1 MGMRQLPGRRGQ
13 SYLNNGQE
21 DLVRRAQAGDSEV
34 FIQLVKSQERRMYS
48 MAKSMVR
55 SDEDCAD
62 AMQETVLKAF
72 KAISGLKEAAY
83 FNTWLFRILINEC
96 NLILRKRERVVVMPN
111 PPESVQAI
119 SSSVEE
125 MDLRQA
131 IGRLEEISRTIVKLH
146 YYQGL
151 TVQEIAGLLE
161 LSESA
166 VKTRLHRTRKT
177 LQQSLEQPVER
188 KVNG

>member
-1 MGMRQLPGRRGQ
+1 
-13 SYLNNGQE
+13 
-21 DLVRRAQAGDSEV
+21 
-34 FIQLVKSQERRMYS
+34 

-55 SDEDCAD
+55 NDEDCAD

-96 NLILRKRERVVVMPN
+96 NMILRRRDRVTVMSDPQ
-111 PPESVQAI
+111 ESIQSP
-119 SSSVEE
+119 SSTAED

-131 IGRLEEISRTIVKLH
+131 ISGLEEVSRTIVKLH

-151 TVQEIAGLLE
+151 RLQEIAELLE

-166 VKTRLHRTRKT
+166 VKTRLHRARKT
-177 LQQSLEQPVER
+177 LYHTLSQPIER
-188 KVNG
+188 KVHE

>member
-1 MGMRQLPGRRGQ
+1 M
-13 SYLNNGQE
+13 NTGQE

-96 NLILRKRERVVVMPN
+96 NLILRKRERVVVMSN
-111 PPESVQAI
+111 PPESVQAT
-119 SSSVEE
+119 SSSAEE

-151 TVQEIAGLLE
+151 TVPEIAGLLE

-166 VKTRLHRTRKT
+166 VKTRLHRARKT

>member
-1 MGMRQLPGRRGQ
+1 M
-13 SYLNNGQE
+13 NTGQE
-21 DLVRRAQAGDSEV
+21 ELVRHAQAGDSEV

-48 MAKSMVR
+48 VAKSMVTN
-55 SDEDCAD
+55 DEDCAD

-96 NLILRKRERVVVMPN
+96 NLILRKRERVVVMSN

-119 SSSVEE
+119 SSFAEE

-166 VKTRLHRTRKT
+166 VKTRLHRARKT

>member
-1 MGMRQLPGRRGQ
+1 MDTV
-13 SYLNNGQE
+13 QE
-21 DLVRRAQAGDSEV
+21 DLVQRAQAGDSEV
-34 FIQLVKSQERRMYS
+34 FIQLVKSLDRRMYS

-55 SDEDCAD
+55 NDEDCAD

-96 NLILRKRERVVVMPN
+96 NMILRRRDRVVVMSE
-111 PPESVQAI
+111 PPERI
-119 SSSVEE
+119 ESSSSSAED

-131 IGRLEEISRTIVKLH
+131 ISGLEEVTRTIVKLH

-151 TVQEIAGLLE
+151 RLQEIAELLE

-166 VKTRLHRTRKT
+166 VKTRLHRARKT
-177 LQQSLEQPVER
+177 LYQSLSQPLER
-188 KVNG
+188 KVNE

>member
-1 MGMRQLPGRRGQ
+1 
-13 SYLNNGQE
+13 
-21 DLVRRAQAGDSEV
+21 
-34 FIQLVKSQERRMYS
+34 

-55 SDEDCAD
+55 NDEDCAD

-96 NLILRKRERVVVMPN
+96 NMILRRRDRVIVMSDPS
-111 PPESVQAI
+111 ESIQSP
-119 SSSVEE
+119 SSTAED

-131 IGRLEEISRTIVKLH
+131 VSGLEEVSRTIVKLH

-151 TVQEIAGLLE
+151 RLQEIAELLE

-166 VKTRLHRTRKT
+166 VKTRLHRARKT
-177 LQQSLEQPVER
+177 LYHTLSQSVER
-188 KVNG
+188 KVHE

>member
-1 MGMRQLPGRRGQ
+1 
-13 SYLNNGQE
+13 
-21 DLVRRAQAGDSEV
+21 
-34 FIQLVKSQERRMYS
+34 MYS
-48 MAKSMVR
+48 VAKSMVR

-96 NLILRKRERVVVMPN
+96 NLILRKRERVIVMSK
-111 PPESVQAI
+111 PPESI
-119 SSSVEE
+119 ESSSATAED

-131 IGRLEEISRTIVKLH
+131 ISGLEEVTRTIVKLH

-151 TVQEIAGLLE
+151 RLQEIAELLE

-166 VKTRLHRTRKT
+166 VKTRLHRARKT
-177 LQQSLEQPVER
+177 LYESLVQPAER
-188 KVNG
+188 KGIQ